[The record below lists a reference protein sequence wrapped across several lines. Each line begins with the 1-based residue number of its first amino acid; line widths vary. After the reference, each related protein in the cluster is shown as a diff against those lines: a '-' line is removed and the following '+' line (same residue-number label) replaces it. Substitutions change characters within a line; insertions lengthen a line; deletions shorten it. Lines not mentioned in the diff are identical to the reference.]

1 MTRKEFEK
9 EYWKY
14 YLILEADFLVTERY
28 LTIHPKNAQAF
39 SVEYIKQIDSVCSE
53 VDVLLKQ
60 YCKQI
65 NATSTAGNIC
75 GYATELLAAKTD
87 FTTRIIKQKNG
98 NAETFQPWL
107 NWTPGASPQWWK
119 NYNAIKHH
127 RTELNNTGEPN
138 YTLANQATI
147 MNALAA
153 LFQTAMYM
161 YKDLAK
167 AESADVEV
175 PVPASQLFTIEN
187 WDDTIVVNKNLILKP
202 TEITEKIW
210 E

>member
-1 MTRKEFEK
+1 MTLQEFEK

-14 YLILEADFLVTERY
+14 YLILEADFLATERY
-28 LTIHPKNAQAF
+28 LTIHPQNAHAF
-39 SVEYIKQIDSVCSE
+39 SVEYIKQIDSICSE

-65 NATSTAGNIC
+65 NATSTADNISK
-75 GYATELLAAKTD
+75 YAAELLAVKTD
-87 FTTRIIKQKNG
+87 FTTRAIKQKNG
-98 NAETFQPWL
+98 NTETLQPWS
-107 NWTPGASPQWWK
+107 NWTAASSPQWWK

-127 RTELNNTGEPN
+127 RTEPSGTGEPN
-138 YTLANQATI
+138 YTLANQETI

-167 AESADVEV
+167 AEGRKLEI
-175 PVPASQLFTIEN
+175 PLPASKLFEIKD
-187 WDDTIVVNKNLILKP
+187 WDDTVVVNDSLVFAIDNGELNISY
-202 TEITEKIW
+202 
-210 E
+210 